1 MALVY
6 REVSFCL
13 VHRHIPLNY
22 AVILVPSRPL
32 PPDDTAVHAKLVEIQ
47 LKYIWKTIQPEGS
60 DASPDT
66 RASPPLRD
74 DTHPF
79 GTRLLLP
86 ISLLLMEAH
95 HKFLTWHLVK

>member
-13 VHRHIPLNY
+13 VRRHILLNY

-47 LKYIWKTIQPEGS
+47 LKYIWKTIQPEDS
-60 DASPDT
+60 DASSDT
-66 RASPPLRD
+66 RPSPLRD

-79 GTRLLLP
+79 GTQLLLP
-86 ISLLLMEAH
+86 ISLLLMEVH